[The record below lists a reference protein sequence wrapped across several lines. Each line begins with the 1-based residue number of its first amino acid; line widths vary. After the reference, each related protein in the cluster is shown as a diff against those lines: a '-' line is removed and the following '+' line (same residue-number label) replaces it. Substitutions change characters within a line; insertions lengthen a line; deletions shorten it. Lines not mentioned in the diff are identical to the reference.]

1 MKILFFQ
8 WNSFM
13 NCGIER
19 ALRHIGTDYDV
30 FYYQPDDWEEDE
42 ILSGKLETKLKGH
55 AYALLL
61 SVNYSPVLSNV
72 CEALSVHYLA
82 WIYDSPMHIRNLS
95 GLNHAYTHAFLFDRG
110 MAEEYK
116 KWGYQISHMPLAS
129 DAADFANSLR
139 QSASD
144 LCDVSLLGK
153 LYKTEY
159 KEYISLLPE
168 ELQGYLNGMLAAQ
181 SKLYG
186 VYLFGDMLTEELM
199 AKINEAYRQYF
210 QGKFEMGKRELEF
223 MMSCEATGR
232 ERYTLLALLA
242 RHFSVKLYS
251 GDGQYPEGVQYHG
264 YADYYTQMPAV
275 FYGSKINLNISLKA
289 IRTGIPLRVLDIMA
303 CGGFVLTNYQEE
315 IAEFLEPGKD
325 CAVYASLEDAYAQ
338 AKYYLEHESERRKI
352 VENGREKVKRD
363 FTYEDRLSRMFSA
376 IKSGKG

>member
-13 NCGIER
+13 NRGIER
-19 ALRHIGTDYDV
+19 ALGHMEIAYDV

-42 ILSGKLETKLKGH
+42 VLFTELETKLKGH

-72 CEALSVHYLA
+72 CEALGVHYLA

-116 KWGYQISHMPLAS
+116 KWGFQISHMPLAS
-129 DAADFANSLR
+129 DAADFAGSLR
-139 QSASD
+139 QNASD
-144 LCDVSLLGK
+144 LCEVSLLGK
-153 LYKTEY
+153 LYKTQYHEY
-159 KEYISLLPE
+159 VSLLPQ

-186 VYLFGDMLTEELM
+186 AYLFEDMLTEKLL
-199 AKINEAYRQYF
+199 AQINEAYRQHF
-210 QGKFEMGKRELEF
+210 HGKFEMGKRELAF
-223 MMSCEATGR
+223 MMACELTGR
-232 ERYTLLALLA
+232 ERYMILSLLA
-242 RHFSVKLYS
+242 RHFSVNLYS
-251 GDGQYPEGVQYHG
+251 NDGQYPEGVQYHG

-289 IRTGIPLRVLDIMA
+289 IRTGIPLRVLDSMA

-315 IAEFLEPGKD
+315 IAEYLEPGKD
-325 CAVYASLEDAYAQ
+325 CVVYVSLEDAYAQ
-338 AKYYLEHESERRKI
+338 TKYYLEHDAMRRKI
-352 VENGREKVKRD
+352 AENGREKVGRE

-376 IKSGKG
+376 IKKGKG